1 MAARFLTMQDVADE
15 LATSLSQI
23 YHMVRSGELPA
34 IKIGG
39 RGQWRI
45 ERAKLEEYI
54 AAKYAETAEFVRDE
68 PAGRR
73 ATDADPLSTP
83 HDPPRLSRPRIA
95 SVATFG
101 RSQANESKRR
111 HLATVQPIRYNCR

>member
-1 MAARFLTMQDVADE
+1 MGLMGSKAIDGKLKLVANEADAPGGGGGRFLTMQAVADE

-45 ERAKLEEYI
+45 ERSKLEEYI
-54 AAKYAETAEFVRDE
+54 AQKYAETADFVRSNPLVDHAE
-68 PAGRR
+68 P
-73 ATDADPLSTP
+73 
-83 HDPPRLSRPRIA
+83 
-95 SVATFG
+95 
-101 RSQANESKRR
+101 
-111 HLATVQPIRYNCR
+111 

>member
-1 MAARFLTMQDVADE
+1 MANGSIRVVLEYGSGMAGRFLTMQEVADE

-45 ERAKLEEYI
+45 ERVKLEDYI
-54 AAKYAETAEFVRDE
+54 AEKYAETAEFVRSNPLIDH
-68 PAGRR
+68 
-73 ATDADPLSTP
+73 TAD
-83 HDPPRLSRPRIA
+83 
-95 SVATFG
+95 
-101 RSQANESKRR
+101 
-111 HLATVQPIRYNCR
+111 